1 MTNEVDIVIRKQ
13 ERVPLELIRTSSSLP
28 LAQMRDNQIRQHAQ
42 KEFIKLI
49 QRLFLSR
56 SHTVQ
61 SVVFSAVAPG
71 SGCTFVC
78 TRIAEILA
86 NHLEEPVCLVDAN
99 FRSSRINEQFEID
112 HEAARLRD
120 DEWTCMRV
128 GFKYARAQKSNL
140 WLVVYRPAT
149 GDFPGAASME
159 RFQNLIEDLRKDFTY
174 ILIDAPPLSD
184 YGEASLFARTADG
197 LVMVLEANDTRR
209 EPAKKVKEMLEAS
222 DIPVLGAVLNKRT
235 FPIPESLYKRL

>member
-1 MTNEVDIVIRKQ
+1 MTNDVDVVIRK
-13 ERVPLELIRTSSSLP
+13 ERVPLELIRTSSNLP
-28 LAQMRDNQIRQHAQ
+28 LAKMRDCRVRQHAH

-61 SVVFSAVAPG
+61 SVVFSAVKPG
-71 SGCTFVC
+71 SGCTFIC

-86 NHLEEPVCLVDAN
+86 NHMEEPVCLVDAN

-112 HEAARLRD
+112 HEASRVSD

-128 GFKYARAQKSNL
+128 GFKYSRAQKSNL
-140 WLVVYRPAT
+140 WLVVYRPAS
-149 GDFPGAASME
+149 GDCPVAASME
-159 RFQNLIEDLRKDFTY
+159 RFQSLIEDLRKDFTY

-209 EPAKKVKEMLEAS
+209 EPAQKVKELLEAS